1 MRATY
6 KYKQNIYIYTYL
18 VYIYGIGVMFQDIP
32 LPDYT
37 VDQVQRFI
45 NIFKTVS
52 IIVIVLIILN
62 LILSILKSIH
72 IVLRNVNY
80 WRTRNNNTLQLHTS
94 QEFLNE

>member
-1 MRATY
+1 
-6 KYKQNIYIYTYL
+6 
-18 VYIYGIGVMFQDIP
+18 MFQDIP

-45 NIFKTVS
+45 NIFETVS
-52 IIVIVLIILN
+52 VTFIVLIVLN